1 MSVRV
6 LLQALLLLVLL
17 LVVEVDVTPRCA
29 TPWCGTARRVM
40 KRVGRTEQPPPSS
53 WQSWREEDSATMM
66 MMMMMLMV
74 VMLMILRETLPEKV
88 VPRDVLV
95 LLWCEDDEWDVPRI
109 RTVLMLM
116 V

>member
-1 MSVRV
+1 MVSVRV
-6 LLQALLLLVLL
+6 LLQALLLLLLL

-29 TPWCGTARRVM
+29 TPWCGTARRVT
-40 KRVGRTEQPPPSS
+40 KREGRTEQPPRS
-53 WQSWREEDSATMM
+53 WQSWREEDSATMTM
-66 MMMMMLMV
+66 M
-74 VMLMILRETLPEKV
+74 MLMILRETLPEKV